1 MNPRTDPAGAPPR
14 PAARIARLL
23 APRLWPADPALR
35 LRVVAA
41 LAALLAAKLV
51 AITVPFWF
59 KGAVDELSAPAPV
72 AGLAVALVVAYALAR
87 LLAAGFDEL
96 RDAIFARVAERAGRT
111 LAREVYE
118 HLFRLSL
125 RFHLDKRTGEL
136 ARAVDRGVQSVTFLL
151 GSVLF
156 GLVPTLLEF
165 ALVLAVLL
173 WNYPPAWALSVFLTI
188 AAYAGFTLAVTEWRT
203 QFRREMNRRQ
213 NEFSATAVDGL
224 VNYEVVKAFG
234 NERLEVARLDRSLAA
249 YEDAAVRSEVSLAAL
264 NAGQAAIIGI
274 GMAVLML
281 LAAHGVLDGSRTV
294 GDVVLVNAFLLQLYR
309 PLDFLGVIYRQLR
322 QAVTDLE
329 HIDRLL
335 HEEPE
340 VRDPP
345 GARPLVLR
353 EGGRVV
359 FADVHFAYD
368 PRRPILGGVSFEIAP
383 GRRLAVVG
391 PSGAGKSTI
400 VRLLFRFYDPVRGR
414 ILIDGQDIRTV
425 TQESLRAVLGL
436 VPQDTV
442 LFNDTIAANIAYG
455 RPGASMEE
463 IRRAARIAQLDAF
476 IEGLPDGYDTL
487 VGERGLKL
495 SGGEKQRLA
504 IARVVLRDPAI
515 LVLDEATSSLD
526 SRTEKALQEAL
537 ARAASGRTTLMI
549 AHRLSTVVDADEI
562 LVLDHGRVVERGTHR
577 ELLARGGL
585 YAEMWARQQRVPAG
599 DGELAASRET
609 C

>member
-1 MNPRTDPAGAPPR
+1 MNPRFDSVVEPR
-14 PAARIARLL
+14 PAARIVRLL

-41 LAALLAAKLV
+41 LAALVAAKLV
-51 AITVPFWF
+51 SITVPFWF
-59 KGAVDELSAPAPV
+59 KRAVDELSAPAPA
-72 AGLAVALVVAYALAR
+72 AGLAVALVLAYGLAR
-87 LLAAGFDEL
+87 ILASGFDQL
-96 RDAIFARVAERAGRT
+96 RDAVFARVSERAGRT

-125 RFHLDKRTGEL
+125 RFHLDRRAGGL
-136 ARAVDRGVQSVTFLL
+136 ARAVDRGVSAVTLLL

-165 ALVLAVLL
+165 ALVLGVLL
-173 WNYPPAWALSVFLTI
+173 WNYPPGWALAVFLTI
-188 AAYAGFTLAVTEWRT
+188 AVYAGFTLAVTEWRT
-203 QFRREMNRRQ
+203 KFRREMNWQQ
-213 NEFSATAVDGL
+213 NAFSATAVDGL
-224 VNYEVVKAFG
+224 VNYEVVKAFA

-249 YEDAAVRSEVSLAAL
+249 YEDAAVRSGVSLALL
-264 NAGQAAIIGI
+264 NAGQAAIIGT
-274 GMAVLML
+274 GVAVLML
-281 LAAHGVLDGSRTV
+281 LAVRGVLDGTRTV

-309 PLDFLGVIYRQLR
+309 PLDFLGVLYRQLR
-322 QAVTDLE
+322 QAVSDLE

-340 VRDPP
+340 VRDVPD
-345 GARPLVLR
+345 ARPLRLR

-359 FADVHFAYD
+359 FEHVHFAYD
-368 PRRPILGGVSFEIAP
+368 PRRPILQDVSFEIAP
-383 GRRLAVVG
+383 GRKVAVVG

-400 VRLLFRFYDPVRGR
+400 VRLLFRFYDPTAGR
-414 ILIDGQDIRTV
+414 ILIDGQDIRAV

-455 RPGASMEE
+455 RPKATLEE

-476 IEGLPDGYDTL
+476 VANLPEGYDTL

-504 IARVVLRDPAI
+504 IARAVLRDPAI

-526 SRTEKALQEAL
+526 SRTEEALQEAL
-537 ARAASGRTTLMI
+537 ARAASGRTTLVI

-562 LVLDHGRVVERGTHR
+562 LVLDRGRVVERGTHA
-577 ELLARGGL
+577 ELLAHGRL
-585 YAEMWARQQRVPAG
+585 YAEMWARQQRALAG
-599 DGELAASRET
+599 AGALAACCAS